1 MPENTMKKAYRI
13 NVKNLVYAL
22 LTNDTTSGVSY
33 GQVKKFSE
41 AMQVQVTPEVAAG
54 HLFGDGVKQSEISKL
69 VGMTIVIDVTK
80 VPINVRA
87 DINGNKYEN
96 GILTEHKDDTPPWIA
111 FGYEVEQDEKDVSE
125 YIWLLKGRAQPY
137 ASTVQQATENVNY
150 STDSVT
156 IKFVPREF
164 DGELRK
170 TADSA
175 DSTVTAEMTETWFDS
190 VPGEIEG

>member
-1 MPENTMKKAYRI
+1 MAGNIKKAYRI
-13 NVKNLVYAL
+13 NVKKPVYAIL
-22 LTNDTTSGVSY
+22 ISDTKTSVAY
-33 GQVKKFSE
+33 EAVEKFSE
-41 AMQVQVTPEVAAG
+41 AMQIQVTPEVASG
-54 HLFGDGVKQSEISKL
+54 QLYGDGVKQSEISKL
-69 VGMTIVIDVTK
+69 VGITLVIDATK

-87 DINGNKYEN
+87 KINGNKYEN
-96 GILTEHKDDTPPWIA
+96 GVLTEHIDDKPPWIA
-111 FGYEVEQDEKDVSE
+111 FGYEVEQDEKNTSE

-156 IKFVPREF
+156 INFVPREF
-164 DGELRK
+164 DGEFRK

-175 DSTVTAEMTETWFDS
+175 DSTFTEEMADKWFDN